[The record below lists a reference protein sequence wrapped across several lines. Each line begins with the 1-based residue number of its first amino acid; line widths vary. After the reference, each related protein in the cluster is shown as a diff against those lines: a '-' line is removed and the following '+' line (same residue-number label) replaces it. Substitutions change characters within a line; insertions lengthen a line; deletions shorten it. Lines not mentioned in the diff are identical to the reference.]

1 MTVTRQTS
9 QDSAKSSRE
18 VSDFLSSDAIM
29 RLFEYWRSKRNGR
42 SMPARRDIDP
52 LEIPWALSK
61 IFLID
66 FEPPETFRYRLAGEE
81 ISDVFGKNLKG
92 CTLQDIL
99 SPEGCER
106 VTERWMNLVETR
118 SIIAMKGLVYLPADR
133 IPLGERILLPL
144 AEIPGGPVTG
154 LVGMTEC
161 EWISGPMTEEYKL
174 ADIELYPVAGL
185 P

>member
-1 MTVTRQTS
+1 MSVTRKTS
-9 QDSAKSSRE
+9 PDSAKSPRE
-18 VSDFLSSDAIM
+18 LSDFLGSDLIL
-29 RLFEYWRSKRNGR
+29 RLFEYWCAKRNGR

-52 LEIPWALSK
+52 LEIPWALPK

-66 FEPPETFRYRLAGEE
+66 FELPDIFRYRLAGEE
-81 ISDVFGKNLKG
+81 ISDVFGRNLKG

-106 VTERWMNLVETR
+106 VTERWMSLVETR

-144 AEIPGGPVTG
+144 AEVADGPVTG
-154 LVGMTEC
+154 LIGMTEC
-161 EWISGPMTEEYKL
+161 EWISGPMIEEYKL
-174 ADIELYPVAGL
+174 ADIEIYPVAGL